1 MKKHLTLLALACL
14 LVTNAFAQQS
24 DAQKEWVP
32 THEFHVDLFGGFSN
46 LNYKVDPNFVNV
58 KYNWTDALAGGAGF
72 GYTWHAN
79 DWFGISTGVEFALYR
94 GGFTASDYA
103 FSLVDL
109 KNTEHGRAYSAI
121 SWTDITSVDSATGK
135 ALSYWNRVSFSERQT
150 VYTAQIPIMFQF
162 MAPLNARKSHH
173 FYAALGAKIGF
184 NIYGNV
190 NRSPI
195 AATPGKE
202 DALVAGH
209 PQIFN
214 VDYQNKEIY
223 VLPYDIDNNNT
234 DFLVKNAFFYP
245 DGTPMPWNEVNG
257 NQKVA
262 YQNAPFVAGD
272 NWTRS
277 EFASNGKLNLNLI
290 QVLASVELGFRWG
303 LGNGLGL
310 YTGFYFDYG
319 FMPMF
324 KQAGKFFTYSST
336 SEAMPS
342 GDIYYH
348 TATLH
353 SGSLLECTYDDP
365 GVDLNAEGRW
375 SWDTANARENLAIA
389 SRLSNV
395 GAGLKLKL
403 AFGSTKAK
411 PAPEPIIQYVERI
424 VRDTVTVVNT
434 VIQKDTVVNTV
445 IQKDTVTVRDTV
457 TVIKEV
463 PVEIQKVMADLS
475 NSLFDTGKAIIKDQ
489 AKGPLYTV
497 VMWLKENPNAK
508 VEVSGHTD
516 NVGGAAYNKKLSEAR
531 AKAVYDYFIA
541 NGVSADRLSYAG
553 YGMDRPIAP
562 NDTPEGR
569 QQNRRV
575 ELNVIE

>member
-58 KYNWTDALAGGAGF
+58 KYNFADALAGGLGF

-79 DWFGISTGVEFALYR
+79 DWFGITTGVEFALYR

-103 FSLVDL
+103 FSLVDMRRDL
-109 KNTEHGRAYSAI
+109 GAYSAVA
-121 SWTDITSVDSATGK
+121 WTNLTAVDDPGSMATITV
-135 ALSYWNRVSFSERQT
+135 WNRVGFSEKQT
-150 VYTAQIPIMFQF
+150 VYAAQIPVMFQF
-162 MAPLNARKSHH
+162 MAPLNDRKSHH
-173 FYAALGAKIGF
+173 FYAALGAKVGF
-184 NIYGNV
+184 NVYGNF
-190 NRSPI
+190 NRSDVTGRGGYPQVFD
-195 AATPGKE
+195 PQYQGKE
-202 DALVAGH
+202 V
-209 PQIFN
+209 F
-214 VDYQNKEIY
+214 
-223 VLPYDIDNNNT
+223 VLPADVTVKDT
-234 DFLVKNAFFYP
+234 DFLAKNLFY
-245 DGTPMPWNEVNG
+245 TPEGVLIPWGEVNR

-262 YQNAPFVAGD
+262 WNNSPFIDGD
-272 NWTRS
+272 HWTVS
-277 EFASNGKLNLNLI
+277 SFASSGKLNLELL

-303 LGNGLGL
+303 LGKGLGL

-319 FMPMF
+319 FMPMLKASNRF
-324 KQAGKFFTYSST
+324 YTYSST
-336 SEAMPS
+336 QDPNPT
-342 GDIYYH
+342 GGVYYH
-348 TATLH
+348 NATFH
-353 SGSLLECTYDDP
+353 SGSMLESTYDDE
-365 GVDLNAEGRW
+365 GQVLSAEGKW
-375 SWDTANARENLAIA
+375 SWDPNNARTDLPIA